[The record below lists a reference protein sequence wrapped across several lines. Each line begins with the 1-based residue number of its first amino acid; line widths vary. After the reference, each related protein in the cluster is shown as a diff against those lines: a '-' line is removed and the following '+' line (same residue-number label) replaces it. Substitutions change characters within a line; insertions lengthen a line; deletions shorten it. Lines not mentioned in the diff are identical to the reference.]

1 MKGQR
6 MFLNV
11 PRRLGRLIRIRRRK
25 MQEKKN
31 SWEGRREKKRR
42 GEKGSVG
49 GEREGERA
57 H

>member
-1 MKGQR
+1 

-31 SWEGRREKKRR
+31 SWEGRREKKGR